1 MSIQPYKISSADE
14 TEESRLFRLLEGNI
28 KVEGLS
34 VCFSINNGSA
44 RINISL
50 VKNVEDDRGLTQINM
65 VYDPIEWRR
74 LGRAIANHKTL
85 EEVMVTSVGDL
96 DADFQ
101 LDSEMVECVQ
111 IFFDGLK
118 RNTIISSLSLAF
130 FPTDDFPLFDLD
142 HILRNNHEIDDVEL
156 SSYENSAYEMSQ
168 LLPTQ
173 SESIVRALENNRLSF
188 LSISRC
194 KFGDDGSLERILA
207 LACKKVEGLSIKCPR
222 NFDFAVLVDS
232 LQSNEFIVDFMR
244 IHVFNEQR
252 QLALTLIGQALVNN
266 KTLKRLVLRWDRMN
280 NISLEP
286 LCSLVC
292 NTSTI
297 ESIQNSN
304 HYLHKMRIGAWRR
317 GACNQLPQMLEENL
331 KLNKNSDKE
340 AVIRQKIRQYYFNE
354 EFDVSP
360 FINMPLSVL
369 PEVIGIIGGDYSTR
383 QSAIFRLL
391 KNIPE
396 LCNVSSRCST
406 HNKRQKID
414 IKVRSK

>member
-1 MSIQPYKISSADE
+1 MI
-14 TEESRLFRLLEGNI
+14 
-28 KVEGLS
+28 
-34 VCFSINNGSA
+34 
-44 RINISL
+44 
-50 VKNVEDDRGLTQINM
+50 
-65 VYDPIEWRR
+65 YDPIEWRR

-118 RNTIISSLSLAF
+118 RNTTISSLSLAF

-173 SESIVRALENNRLSF
+173 NESIVRALENNCLSF

-207 LACKKVEGLSIKCPR
+207 LACKKVEGLSIRCPR
-222 NFDFAVLVDS
+222 NFDFAVLVDL
-232 LQSNEFIVDFMR
+232 LQSNEFIVDFVR

-266 KTLKRLVLRWDRMN
+266 KTLKRLILTWDRMN

-292 NTSTI
+292 NTSTV
-297 ESIQNSN
+297 ESIRNSN
-304 HYLHKMRIGAWRR
+304 HYLQEIIMGGAIWIP
-317 GACNQLPQMLEENL
+317 QLLQENL

-340 AVIRQKIRQYYFNE
+340 AVIRQKISQYYFKE

-360 FINMPLSVL
+360 FVNMPLSVL
-369 PEVIGIIGGDYSTR
+369 LKVIGIIGGDFSTR
-383 QSAIFRLL
+383 QSAIVRLL

-396 LCNVSSRCST
+396 LCNVSSRCSS
-406 HNKRQKID
+406 HNKRHKID
-414 IKVRSK
+414 KEVRSNNSIEVETVKIYFNMRPVVLCTGNHMYGSRRPKRSCSVQTQDAVNAISPVKLVLALSCVYQC

>member
-14 TEESRLFRLLEGNI
+14 TEEIRLLLLEGNN

-50 VKNVEDDRGLTQINM
+50 VKNVQDDRGLIQINM
-65 VYDPIEWRR
+65 IYDPIEWRR

-118 RNTIISSLSLAF
+118 RNTTISSLSLAF

-173 SESIVRALENNRLSF
+173 NESIVRALENNCLSF

-194 KFGDDGSLERILA
+194 KLA
-207 LACKKVEGLSIKCPR
+207 MMA
-222 NFDFAVLVDS
+222 
-232 LQSNEFIVDFMR
+232 
-244 IHVFNEQR
+244 H
-252 QLALTLIGQALVNN
+252 
-266 KTLKRLVLRWDRMN
+266 LKEYLRWHVRRWKDFPLDARGILILLCWLIRSRAMS
-280 NISLEP
+280 SLWT
-286 LCSLVC
+286 LCGFMYL
-292 NTSTI
+292 TSKD
-297 ESIQNSN
+297 N
-304 HYLHKMRIGAWRR
+304 
-317 GACNQLPQMLEENL
+317 
-331 KLNKNSDKE
+331 
-340 AVIRQKIRQYYFNE
+340 
-354 EFDVSP
+354 
-360 FINMPLSVL
+360 
-369 PEVIGIIGGDYSTR
+369 
-383 QSAIFRLL
+383 
-391 KNIPE
+391 
-396 LCNVSSRCST
+396 
-406 HNKRQKID
+406 
-414 IKVRSK
+414 